1 MSQPP
6 SQPYPG
12 EPGPEGG
19 YQPPA
24 APGSYPPPGQQSYP
38 PPATPGSY
46 PPPGQ
51 ESYPPPPGGQG
62 AYPPPPDSYPPAGGQ
77 GAYPPPPGSYPP
89 PGSPG
94 AYPPPPGSYQ
104 PPAPDQGSYPPPA
117 DQGFYPP
124 PGAGYPGQGAPQYG
138 TGPVPKKKS
147 SALKIVLIV
156 VGVIALLCVTGSV
169 VIFFAAKDKVTEVI
183 DASKITVVE
192 PETLG
197 GRPKA
202 SDPSLQGTADGLNG
216 SMSNIP
222 GATGSVGAIYGD
234 PQNQDIVM
242 VAAASSINGSAED
255 HFKDLNASSGGL
267 GGITIDNLTD
277 TDPGPLGGIAKCG
290 DTNNAGVPMAICL
303 WSDNGSVGLLA
314 MLFKEKADLEKEFI
328 TMRSE
333 VEKKS

>member
-24 APGSYPPPGQQSYP
+24 APGSYPPPGQ
-38 PPATPGSY
+38 GSY
-46 PPPGQ
+46 PPP
-51 ESYPPPPGGQG
+51 
-62 AYPPPPDSYPPAGGQ
+62 GGQ

-89 PGSPG
+89 P
-94 AYPPPPGSYQ
+94 
-104 PPAPDQGSYPPPA
+104 APDQGSYPPPPA
-117 DQGFYPP
+117 DQGYYPPPAAPGSYPPPGADQGGYPP

-138 TGPVPKKKS
+138 AGPAPKKKS

-156 VGVIALLCVTGSV
+156 VGVVALLCVTGST
-169 VIFFAAKDKVTEVI
+169 IAFFAAKDKVSEVI
-183 DASKITVVE
+183 DAAKITVVE
-192 PETLG
+192 PATLG

-202 SDPSLQGTADGLNG
+202 SDPSLQSSADGLSG
-216 SMSNIP
+216 IMSNVP

-234 PQNQDIVM
+234 LQNQDIVM

-255 HFKDLNASSGGL
+255 RFKELSTSTGSGG
-267 GGITIDNLTD
+267 INIDNLTD

-290 DTNNAGVPMAICL
+290 DTNNAGVPMAVCI
-303 WSDNGSVGLLA
+303 WSDNGSVGMLA
-314 MLFKEKADLEKEFI
+314 MMFKGKADLEKEFI
-328 TMRSE
+328 TLRGE